1 MIWVTIVASVII
13 VAIAFAFLGI
23 KILFEKN
30 GKFPNMHI
38 GGNKDLAKRG
48 ITCAT
53 TQDREAQKQKTVKVK
68 TMDLDGDSMTLSC

>member
-1 MIWVTIVASVII
+1 MMVWVTIAASVVI
-13 VAIAFAFLGI
+13 VGVAFVFLGLSTLL
-23 KILFEKN
+23 KKN

-53 TQDREAQKQKTVKVK
+53 TQDREAQRNVVKVK